1 MKWKFRSKIKQ
12 SCAKSS
18 GFSLFVVVM
27 FCKGDENS
35 ELVNTES
42 VLLGGNAELGS
53 CEPLSR
59 KFN

>member
-1 MKWKFRSKIKQ
+1 
-12 SCAKSS
+12 
-18 GFSLFVVVM
+18 M

-53 CEPLSR
+53 CEPLSQ